1 MVRVAVLTVSDA
13 GFRGERAD
21 LSGDVIERWVV
32 ESGYQL
38 AGRALVPDETVEIVR
53 QLLAWCDSGGVD
65 LVLVTGGTG
74 LAPRDVT
81 PEATEAVLDR
91 EAPGLAELMRV
102 TILERFPRAALS
114 RAVAGVRGRT
124 LIIDLPGSPTAVA
137 ESLALL
143 APVLG
148 HAVDIA
154 TGRASDHSSLSK

>member
-13 GFRGERAD
+13 GFSGRRED

-38 AGRALVPDETVEIVR
+38 ADRALVPDETVEIVR
-53 QLLAWCDSGGVD
+53 QLLAWCDSGGID

-91 EAPGLAELMRV
+91 EAPGLAELLRV
-102 TILERFPRAALS
+102 TVMERFPRAALS

-124 LIIDLPGSPTAVA
+124 LIIDLPGSPAAVA

>member
-13 GFRGERAD
+13 GFAGRRED

-38 AGRALVPDETVEIVR
+38 ADRALVPDETVEIVR
-53 QLLAWCDSGGVD
+53 QLLAWCDSGGID

-91 EAPGLAELMRV
+91 EAPGLAELLRV
-102 TILERFPRAALS
+102 TVMERFPRAALS

-124 LIIDLPGSPTAVA
+124 LIIDLPGSPAAVA